1 MFYRRW
7 SFKETNLL
15 IKSDQKKALS
25 AAIEAALEARR
36 SIERFVSW
44 YPEFRYSLEPLRLKS
59 DGYPRVIELML
70 RAGEVANVGPF
81 AAVAGAISQ
90 IASDAAL
97 GVGARS
103 VLVENGGDISIA
115 GNREFVVGLY
125 AGGSKISGKIGFLFK
140 PEDLPAGVCTS
151 SGTVGPS
158 LSFGEADAVTV
169 VADEASVAD
178 AAATSVAN
186 EVRDADLELSIK
198 RGLDRADEIPEVR
211 GCLIA
216 RADRVGT
223 TGKLPKLIST
233 RRAGIEKFL
242 SV

>member
-15 IKSDQKKALS
+15 IKSDQKKALC

-44 YPEFRYSLEPLRLKS
+44 YPEFRYSLEPLRLEP
-59 DGYPRVIELML
+59 DGKRVIELML
-70 RAGEVANVGPF
+70 RAGEIADVGPF
-81 AAVAGAISQ
+81 ASVAGAISQ

-97 GVGARS
+97 EAGARS

-115 GNREFVVGLY
+115 GNRGFLVGLY
-125 AGGSKISGKIGFLFK
+125 AGSSKISAKIGFLLK

-158 LSFGEADAVTV
+158 ISFGLADAATV

-186 EVRDADLELSIK
+186 EVRGADVELSIK